1 VSSIW
6 KVSGDVGA
14 AIGKSW
20 SETLVVQLL
29 RGVTYTPVSHFFWG
43 GEVFETGFLCVA
55 LAVLELTL

>member
-1 VSSIW
+1 MSSIW

-29 RGVTYTPVSHFFWG
+29 RGVTYTPVSHFFG
-43 GEVFETGFLCVA
+43 AGRFSRQGFSV
-55 LAVLELTL
+55 